1 MKEKIEDK
9 YKSLTPEQ
17 HILLRPSMY
26 IGSVVTE
33 KCEKYIFNKN
43 TGKFESKEVNFNAGF
58 LKLFDEIISNS
69 VDESKRPDSKLNTI
83 KVFVSKSDNSI
94 TVFDNGGI
102 PVEMHK
108 IEKKYVPELCFASP
122 MSGSNF
128 NDNENREVV
137 GTHGIG
143 SSAVAIMSSEFKIE
157 TADGKNKFS
166 QIYTNNLSE
175 KSKPKI
181 SKTSK
186 HFTKITYIPDFKIFG
201 MSCIDDDTLKLIE
214 SRVFEIAG
222 TNQNLK
228 IYFNDENISIKSFF
242 EYCKM
247 FIDDESEL
255 LYTETG
261 DKKWSVGISP
271 CQNGFQNISFVNSVN
286 TFMGGSHVEFV
297 LNQFVPKIKETIKKK
312 YKSDISIGQIKNKI
326 FLFLNATV
334 SNPKFSSQTKER
346 LTSEYTSFVNP
357 IKISD
362 KFASQICKSELL
374 SIITDWLDKKKMA
387 DESKAEREANKTI
400 AKVKVDKLVDCRWAG
415 TPRKSKCRLIL
426 TEGDSAMCAFRKF
439 RDPNT
444 DAGLPL
450 RGKSLN
456 VRDLQK
462 SKVMEN
468 VEIMSVMSAMGLR
481 FGHSPVILTSTGRIF
496 KDETRFGEIQI
507 YTDADVDGTCCAAL
521 ILNYIHKFWP
531 ELIKAHKVARAETP
545 VLIAENK
552 KTKKETW
559 FYYDSEYKEWEKNHN
574 LLDYNIH
581 YLKGLGSLDDKQ
593 SKEIFQNPH
602 LYYYELDDFAEQNM
616 NIWFGKNT
624 EERKNKLMK

>member
-166 QIYTNNLSE
+166 QVYTNNLSE

-255 LYTETG
+255 LYTETE

-312 YKSDISIGQIKNKI
+312 YKSDISTGQIKNKI

-346 LTSEYTSFVNP
+346 LTSEYTSFINP

-387 DESKAEREANKTI
+387 DDSKAEREANKTI
-400 AKVKVDKLVDCRWAG
+400 AKVKVEKLVDCRWAG
-415 TPRKSKCRLIL
+415 TLKKSKTSLSI
-426 TEGDSAMCAFRKF
+426 TEGDSAAAGFRKF

-444 DAGLPL
+444 QALYPI
-450 RGKSLN
+450 RGKILN
-456 VRDLQK
+456 VRVSPKD
-462 SKVMEN
+462 KVRANE
-468 VEIMSVMSAMGLR
+468 ELKGIMAAMGLQ
-481 FGHSPVILTSTGRIF
+481 FGKSPFIYRGSKVFQDNLRIHEVHIL
-496 KDETRFGEIQI
+496 
-507 YTDADVDGTCCAAL
+507 TDADTDGADIAGL
-521 ILNYIHKFWP
+521 LVNIFAYYWP
-531 ELIKAHKVARAETP
+531 ELIKEHRIARIETP
-545 VLIAENK
+545 VLIARQGRKSEK
-552 KTKKETW
+552 
-559 FYYDSEYKEWEKNHN
+559 FYYKSEFDEWCKKNDPKKWDIDYYKGLSALENDEYKE
-574 LLDYNIH
+574 LI
-581 YLKGLGSLDDKQ
+581 
-593 SKEIFQNPH
+593 QNPRI
-602 LYYYELDDFAEQNM
+602 YYYELDDCSLDELE
-616 NIWFGKNT
+616 IWFGKDADK
-624 EERKNKLMK
+624 RKEKLLK

>member
-43 TGKFESKEVNFNAGF
+43 IGKFELKEVNFNAGF

-166 QIYTNNLSE
+166 QVYTNNLSE

-255 LYTETG
+255 LYTETE

-312 YKSDISIGQIKNKI
+312 YKSDISTGQIKNKI

-334 SNPKFSSQTKER
+334 NNPKFSSQTKER

-374 SIITDWLDKKKMA
+374 NIISDWLDKKKIA
-387 DESKAEREANKTI
+387 DDSKAEREANKTI
-400 AKVKVDKLVDCRWAG
+400 AKVKVEKLVDCRWAG
-415 TPRKSKCRLIL
+415 TLKKSKTSLSI
-426 TEGDSAMCAFRKF
+426 TEGDSAAAGFRKF

-444 DAGLPL
+444 QALFPI
-450 RGKSLN
+450 RGKILN
-456 VRDLQK
+456 VRVSPKD
-462 SKVMEN
+462 KVRANE
-468 VEIMSVMSAMGLR
+468 ELKGIMAAMGLQ
-481 FGHSPVILTSTGRIF
+481 FGKSPFIYRGTKVFQDNLRIH
-496 KDETRFGEIQI
+496 EIRIYSDQDSDGYQI
-507 YTDADVDGTCCAAL
+507 SGL
-521 ILNYIHKFWP
+521 LLNIFAYYWP
-531 ELIKAHKVARAETP
+531 ELIKEHRVARVDTP
-545 VLIAENK
+545 ILIAKQGRKSEKFYNK
-552 KTKKETW
+552 SDFDKWCEKNDQSKWDIEY
-559 FYYDSEYKEWEKNHN
+559 FKGLGALDDCEYKE
-574 LLDYNIH
+574 IV
-581 YLKGLGSLDDKQ
+581 
-593 SKEIFQNPH
+593 QNPNI
-602 LYYYELDDFAEQNM
+602 YYYELDDCALDELE
-616 NIWFGKNT
+616 IWFGKDADK
-624 EERKNKLMK
+624 RKEKLLK

>member
-157 TADGKNKFS
+157 TADGKNKFY
-166 QIYTNNLSE
+166 QVYTNNLSE

-312 YKSDISIGQIKNKI
+312 YKSDISTGQIKNKI

-334 SNPKFSSQTKER
+334 NNPKFSSQTKER

-374 SIITDWLDKKKMA
+374 NIISDWLDKKKMA
-387 DESKAEREANKTI
+387 DDSKAERETNKTI
-400 AKVKVDKLVDCRWAG
+400 AKIKVEKLVDCRWAG
-415 TPRKSKCRLIL
+415 TLKKSKTSLSI
-426 TEGDSAMCAFRKF
+426 TEGDSAAAGFRKF
-439 RDPNT
+439 RDPNSQ
-444 DAGLPL
+444 ALYPI
-450 RGKSLN
+450 RGKILN
-456 VRDLQK
+456 VRVSPKD
-462 SKVMEN
+462 KVRANE
-468 VEIMSVMSAMGLR
+468 ELKGIMAAMGLQ
-481 FGHSPVILTSTGRIF
+481 FGKSPFIYRGSKVFQDNLRIHEVHIL
-496 KDETRFGEIQI
+496 
-507 YTDADVDGTCCAAL
+507 TDADTDGADIAGL
-521 ILNYIHKFWP
+521 LVNIFAYYWP
-531 ELIKAHKVARAETP
+531 ELIKEHRIARIETP
-545 VLIAENK
+545 VLIARQGRKSEK
-552 KTKKETW
+552 
-559 FYYDSEYKEWEKNHN
+559 FYYKSEFDEWCKKNDPKKWDIDYYKGLSALDNDEYKE
-574 LLDYNIH
+574 LI
-581 YLKGLGSLDDKQ
+581 
-593 SKEIFQNPH
+593 QNPRI
-602 LYYYELDDFAEQNM
+602 YYYELDDCALDELET
-616 NIWFGKNT
+616 WFGKDADK
-624 EERKNKLMK
+624 RKEKLLK

>member
-1 MKEKIEDK
+1 
-9 YKSLTPEQ
+9 
-17 HILLRPSMY
+17 MY

-43 TGKFESKEVNFNAGF
+43 IGKFELKEVNFNAGF

-166 QIYTNNLSE
+166 QVYTNNLSE

-255 LYTETG
+255 LYTETE

-312 YKSDISIGQIKNKI
+312 YKSDISTGQIKNKI

-387 DESKAEREANKTI
+387 DDSKAEREANKTI
-400 AKVKVDKLVDCRWAG
+400 AKVKVEKLVDCRWAG
-415 TPRKSKCRLIL
+415 TLKKSKTSLSI
-426 TEGDSAMCAFRKF
+426 TEGDSAAAGFRKF

-444 DAGLPL
+444 QALYPI
-450 RGKSLN
+450 RGKILN
-456 VRDLQK
+456 VRVSPKD
-462 SKVMEN
+462 KVRANE
-468 VEIMSVMSAMGLR
+468 ELKGIMAAMGLQ
-481 FGHSPVILTSTGRIF
+481 FGKSPFIYRGTKVFQDNLRIH
-496 KDETRFGEIQI
+496 EIRIYSDQDSDGYQI
-507 YTDADVDGTCCAAL
+507 SGL
-521 ILNYIHKFWP
+521 LLNIFAYYWP
-531 ELIKAHKVARAETP
+531 ELIKEHRVARVDTP
-545 VLIAENK
+545 ILIAKQGRKSEKFYNK
-552 KTKKETW
+552 SDFDKWCEKNDQSKWDIEY
-559 FYYDSEYKEWEKNHN
+559 FKGLGALDDCEYKE
-574 LLDYNIH
+574 IV
-581 YLKGLGSLDDKQ
+581 
-593 SKEIFQNPH
+593 QNPNI
-602 LYYYELDDFAEQNM
+602 YYYELDDCALDELE
-616 NIWFGKNT
+616 IWFGKDADK
-624 EERKNKLMK
+624 RKEKLLK

>member
-43 TGKFESKEVNFNAGF
+43 IGKFELKEVNFNAGF

-166 QIYTNNLSE
+166 QVYTNNLSE

-312 YKSDISIGQIKNKI
+312 YKSDISTGQIKNKI

-387 DESKAEREANKTI
+387 DDSKAEREANKTI
-400 AKVKVDKLVDCRWAG
+400 AKVKVEKLVDCRWAG
-415 TPRKSKCRLIL
+415 TLKKSKTSLSI
-426 TEGDSAMCAFRKF
+426 TEGDSAAAGFRKF

-444 DAGLPL
+444 QALFPI
-450 RGKSLN
+450 RGKILN
-456 VRDLQK
+456 VRVSPKD
-462 SKVMEN
+462 KVRANE
-468 VEIMSVMSAMGLR
+468 ELKGIMAAMGLQ
-481 FGHSPVILTSTGRIF
+481 FGKSPFIYRGTKVFQDNLRIH
-496 KDETRFGEIQI
+496 EIRIYSDQDSDGYQI
-507 YTDADVDGTCCAAL
+507 SGL
-521 ILNYIHKFWP
+521 LLNIFAYYWP
-531 ELIKAHKVARAETP
+531 ELIKEHRVARVDTP
-545 VLIAENK
+545 ILIAKQGRKSEKFYNK
-552 KTKKETW
+552 SDFDKWCEKNDQSKWDIEY
-559 FYYDSEYKEWEKNHN
+559 FKGLGALDDCEYKE
-574 LLDYNIH
+574 IV
-581 YLKGLGSLDDKQ
+581 
-593 SKEIFQNPH
+593 QNPNI
-602 LYYYELDDFAEQNM
+602 YYYELDDCALDELE
-616 NIWFGKNT
+616 IWFGKDADK
-624 EERKNKLMK
+624 RKEKLLK

>member
-43 TGKFESKEVNFNAGF
+43 IGKFELKEVNFNAGF

-166 QIYTNNLSE
+166 QVYTNNLSE

-255 LYTETG
+255 LYTETE

-312 YKSDISIGQIKNKI
+312 YKSDISTGQIKNKI

-374 SIITDWLDKKKMA
+374 NIISDWLDKKKMA
-387 DESKAEREANKTI
+387 DDSKAERETNKTI
-400 AKVKVDKLVDCRWAG
+400 AKIKVEKLVDCRWAG
-415 TPRKSKCRLIL
+415 TLKKSKTSLSI
-426 TEGDSAMCAFRKF
+426 TEGDSAAAGFRKF

-444 DAGLPL
+444 QALFPI
-450 RGKSLN
+450 RGKILN
-456 VRDLQK
+456 VRVSPKD
-462 SKVMEN
+462 KVRANE
-468 VEIMSVMSAMGLR
+468 ELKGIMAAMGLQ
-481 FGHSPVILTSTGRIF
+481 FGKSPFIYRGTKVFQDNLRIH
-496 KDETRFGEIQI
+496 EIRIYSDQDSDGYQI
-507 YTDADVDGTCCAAL
+507 SGL
-521 ILNYIHKFWP
+521 LLNIFAYYWP
-531 ELIKAHKVARAETP
+531 ELIKEHRVARVDTP
-545 VLIAENK
+545 ILIAKQGRKSEKFYNK
-552 KTKKETW
+552 SDFDKWCEKNDQSKWDIEY
-559 FYYDSEYKEWEKNHN
+559 FKGLGALDDCEYKE
-574 LLDYNIH
+574 IV
-581 YLKGLGSLDDKQ
+581 
-593 SKEIFQNPH
+593 QNPNI
-602 LYYYELDDFAEQNM
+602 YYYELDDCALDELE
-616 NIWFGKNT
+616 IWFGKDADK
-624 EERKNKLMK
+624 RKEKLLK

>member
-1 MKEKIEDK
+1 MKEKIEDR

-33 KCEKYIFNKN
+33 KCERYIFNKN

-69 VDESKRPDSKLNTI
+69 VDESKRPNSKLNTI

-166 QIYTNNLSE
+166 QVYTNNLLE

-255 LYTETG
+255 LYTETE

-297 LNQFVPKIKETIKKK
+297 LNQFIPKIKETIKKK
-312 YKSDISIGQIKNKI
+312 YKSDISTGQIKNKI

-415 TPRKSKCRLIL
+415 TLKKSKTSLSI
-426 TEGDSAMCAFRKF
+426 TEGDSAAAGFRKF

-444 DAGLPL
+444 QALFPI
-450 RGKSLN
+450 RGKILN
-456 VRDLQK
+456 VRVATKDKIRANEELK
-462 SKVMEN
+462 G
-468 VEIMSVMSAMGLR
+468 IMAAMGLQ
-481 FGHSPVILTSTGRIF
+481 FGKSPFVYRGNRVFHDSLRINEIHIL
-496 KDETRFGEIQI
+496 
-507 YTDADVDGTCCAAL
+507 TDADTDGADIAGL
-521 ILNYIHKFWP
+521 LLNIFAYYWP
-531 ELIKAHKVARAETP
+531 ELIKEHRVARIDTP
-545 VLIAENK
+545 ILIARQGRK
-552 KTKKETW
+552 SVK
-559 FYYDSEYKEWEKNHN
+559 FYYKSEFDEWCKKNDPTKWDIDYYKGLSALEDSEYKE
-574 LLDYNIH
+574 LI
-581 YLKGLGSLDDKQ
+581 
-593 SKEIFQNPH
+593 QNPNI
-602 LYYYELDDFAEQNM
+602 YYYELDDVALDELE
-616 NIWFGKNT
+616 IWFGKDADK
-624 EERKNKLMK
+624 RKEKLK

>member
-157 TADGKNKFS
+157 TADGKNKFY
-166 QIYTNNLSE
+166 QVYTNNLSE

-255 LYTETG
+255 LYTETE

-312 YKSDISIGQIKNKI
+312 YKSDISTGQIKNKI

-334 SNPKFSSQTKER
+334 NNPKFSSQTKER

-374 SIITDWLDKKKMA
+374 NIISDWLDKKKMA
-387 DESKAEREANKTI
+387 DDSKSEREANKTI
-400 AKVKVDKLVDCRWAG
+400 AKVKVEKLVDCRWAG
-415 TPRKSKCRLIL
+415 TLKKSKTSLSI
-426 TEGDSAMCAFRKF
+426 TEGDSAAAGFRKF
-439 RDPNT
+439 RDPNSQ
-444 DAGLPL
+444 ALYPI
-450 RGKSLN
+450 RGKILN
-456 VRDLQK
+456 VRVSPKD
-462 SKVMEN
+462 KVRANE
-468 VEIMSVMSAMGLR
+468 ELKGIMAAMGLQ
-481 FGHSPVILTSTGRIF
+481 FGKSPFIYRGTKVFQDNLRIH
-496 KDETRFGEIQI
+496 EIRIYSDQDSDGYQI
-507 YTDADVDGTCCAAL
+507 SGL
-521 ILNYIHKFWP
+521 LLNIFAYYWP
-531 ELIKAHKVARAETP
+531 ELIKEHRVARVDTP
-545 VLIAENK
+545 ILIAKQGRKSEKFYNK
-552 KTKKETW
+552 SDFDKWCEKNDQSKWDIEY
-559 FYYDSEYKEWEKNHN
+559 FKGLGALDDCEYKE
-574 LLDYNIH
+574 IV
-581 YLKGLGSLDDKQ
+581 
-593 SKEIFQNPH
+593 QNPNI
-602 LYYYELDDFAEQNM
+602 YYYELDDCALDELE
-616 NIWFGKNT
+616 IWFGKDADK
-624 EERKNKLMK
+624 RKEKLLK

>member
-157 TADGKNKFS
+157 TADGKNKFY
-166 QIYTNNLSE
+166 QVYTNNLSE

-334 SNPKFSSQTKER
+334 NNPKFSSQTKER

-374 SIITDWLDKKKMA
+374 NIISDWLDKKKMA
-387 DESKAEREANKTI
+387 DDSKAEREANKTI
-400 AKVKVDKLVDCRWAG
+400 AKVKVEKLVDCRWAG
-415 TPRKSKCRLIL
+415 TLKKSKTSLSI
-426 TEGDSAMCAFRKF
+426 TEGDSAAAGFRKF
-439 RDPNT
+439 RDPNSQ
-444 DAGLPL
+444 ALYPI
-450 RGKSLN
+450 RGKILN
-456 VRDLQK
+456 VRVSPKD
-462 SKVMEN
+462 KVRANE
-468 VEIMSVMSAMGLR
+468 ELKGIMAAMGLQ
-481 FGHSPVILTSTGRIF
+481 FGKSPFIYRGSKVFQDNLRIH
-496 KDETRFGEIQI
+496 EIRIYSDQDSDGYQI
-507 YTDADVDGTCCAAL
+507 SGL
-521 ILNYIHKFWP
+521 LLNIFAYYWP
-531 ELIKAHKVARAETP
+531 ELIKEHRVSRVDTP
-545 VLIAENK
+545 ILIAKQGRKSEKFYNK
-552 KTKKETW
+552 SDFDKWCEKNDQSKWDIEY
-559 FYYDSEYKEWEKNHN
+559 FKGLGALDDCEYKE
-574 LLDYNIH
+574 IV
-581 YLKGLGSLDDKQ
+581 
-593 SKEIFQNPH
+593 QNPNI
-602 LYYYELDDFAEQNM
+602 YYYELDDCALDELE
-616 NIWFGKNT
+616 IWFGKDADK
-624 EERKNKLMK
+624 RKEKLLK

>member
-43 TGKFESKEVNFNAGF
+43 IGKFELKEVNFNAGF

-166 QIYTNNLSE
+166 QVYTNNLSE

-312 YKSDISIGQIKNKI
+312 YKSDISTGQIKNKI

-374 SIITDWLDKKKMA
+374 NIISDWLDKKKMA
-387 DESKAEREANKTI
+387 DDSKAEREANKTI
-400 AKVKVDKLVDCRWAG
+400 AKVKVEKLVDCRWAG
-415 TPRKSKCRLIL
+415 TLKKSKTSLSI
-426 TEGDSAMCAFRKF
+426 TEGDSAAAGFRKF

-444 DAGLPL
+444 QALYPI
-450 RGKSLN
+450 RGKILN
-456 VRDLQK
+456 VRTSPKD
-462 SKVMEN
+462 KVRANE
-468 VEIMSVMSAMGLR
+468 ELKGIMAAMGLQ
-481 FGHSPVILTSTGRIF
+481 FGKSPFIYRGTKVFQDNLRIHEVHIL
-496 KDETRFGEIQI
+496 
-507 YTDADVDGTCCAAL
+507 TDADTDGADIAGL
-521 ILNYIHKFWP
+521 LVNIFAYYWP
-531 ELIKAHKVARAETP
+531 ELIKEHRIARIETP
-545 VLIAENK
+545 VLIARQGRKSEK
-552 KTKKETW
+552 
-559 FYYDSEYKEWEKNHN
+559 FYYKSEFDEWCKKNDPKKWDIDYYKGLSALENDEYKE
-574 LLDYNIH
+574 LI
-581 YLKGLGSLDDKQ
+581 
-593 SKEIFQNPH
+593 QNPRI
-602 LYYYELDDFAEQNM
+602 YYYELDDCALDELE
-616 NIWFGKNT
+616 IWFGKDADK
-624 EERKNKLMK
+624 RKEKLLK

>member
-33 KCEKYIFNKN
+33 KCERYIFNKN
-43 TGKFESKEVNFNAGF
+43 IGKFESKEVNFNAGF

-69 VDESKRPDSKLNTI
+69 VDESKRPNSKLNTI

-166 QIYTNNLSE
+166 QVYTNNLSE

-286 TFMGGSHVEFV
+286 TFMGGSHVDFV

-312 YKSDISIGQIKNKI
+312 YKSDISTGQIKNKV

-346 LTSEYTSFVNP
+346 LTSEHTSFINP

-374 SIITDWLDKKKMA
+374 NIITDWLDKKKIA

-415 TPRKSKCRLIL
+415 TLKKSKTSLSI
-426 TEGDSAMCAFRKF
+426 TEGDSAASGFRKF

-444 DAGLPL
+444 QALFPI
-450 RGKSLN
+450 RGKILN
-456 VRDLQK
+456 VRIS
-462 SKVMEN
+462 SKDKVRANE
-468 VEIMSVMSAMGLR
+468 ELKGIMAAMGLQ
-481 FGHSPVILTSTGRIF
+481 FGKSPFIYRGNKVFQDNLRIH
-496 KDETRFGEIQI
+496 EIRIYSDQDSDGYQI
-507 YTDADVDGTCCAAL
+507 SGL
-521 ILNYIHKFWP
+521 LLNIFAYYWP
-531 ELIKAHKVARAETP
+531 ELIKEHRVARVDTP
-545 VLIAENK
+545 ILIAKQGRKSEKFYNK
-552 KTKKETW
+552 SDFDKWCEKNDQSKWDIEY
-559 FYYDSEYKEWEKNHN
+559 FKGLGALDDCEYKE
-574 LLDYNIH
+574 IV
-581 YLKGLGSLDDKQ
+581 
-593 SKEIFQNPH
+593 QNPNI
-602 LYYYELDDFAEQNM
+602 YYYELDDCALDELET
-616 NIWFGKNT
+616 WFGKDSDK
-624 EERKNKLMK
+624 RKEKLLK

>member
-166 QIYTNNLSE
+166 QVYTNNLSE

-255 LYTETG
+255 LYTETE

-312 YKSDISIGQIKNKI
+312 YKSDISTGQIKNKI

-346 LTSEYTSFVNP
+346 LTSEYTSFINP

-387 DESKAEREANKTI
+387 DDSKAEREANKTI
-400 AKVKVDKLVDCRWAG
+400 AKVKVEKLVDCRWAG
-415 TPRKSKCRLIL
+415 TLKKSKTSLSI
-426 TEGDSAMCAFRKF
+426 TEGDSAAAGFRKF

-444 DAGLPL
+444 QALYPI
-450 RGKSLN
+450 RGKILN
-456 VRDLQK
+456 VRVSPKD
-462 SKVMEN
+462 KVRANE
-468 VEIMSVMSAMGLR
+468 ELKGIMAAMGLQ
-481 FGHSPVILTSTGRIF
+481 FGKSPFIYRGSKVFQDNLRIHEVHIL
-496 KDETRFGEIQI
+496 
-507 YTDADVDGTCCAAL
+507 TDADTDGADIAGL
-521 ILNYIHKFWP
+521 LVNIFAYYWP
-531 ELIKAHKVARAETP
+531 ELIKEHRIARIETP
-545 VLIAENK
+545 VLIARQGRKSEK
-552 KTKKETW
+552 
-559 FYYDSEYKEWEKNHN
+559 FYYKSEFDEWCKKNDPKKWDIDYYKGLSALENDEYKE
-574 LLDYNIH
+574 LI
-581 YLKGLGSLDDKQ
+581 
-593 SKEIFQNPH
+593 QNPRI
-602 LYYYELDDFAEQNM
+602 YYYELDDCALDELE
-616 NIWFGKNT
+616 IWFGKDADK
-624 EERKNKLMK
+624 RKEKLLK

>member
-43 TGKFESKEVNFNAGF
+43 IGKFELKEVNFNAGF

-166 QIYTNNLSE
+166 QVYTNNLSE

-255 LYTETG
+255 LYTETE

-312 YKSDISIGQIKNKI
+312 YKSDISTGQIKNKI

-374 SIITDWLDKKKMA
+374 NIISDWLDKKKMA
-387 DESKAEREANKTI
+387 DDSKAEREANKTI
-400 AKVKVDKLVDCRWAG
+400 AKVKVEKLVDCRWAG
-415 TPRKSKCRLIL
+415 TLKKSKTSLSI
-426 TEGDSAMCAFRKF
+426 TEGDSAAAGFRKF

-444 DAGLPL
+444 QALFPI
-450 RGKSLN
+450 RGKILN
-456 VRDLQK
+456 VRVSPKD
-462 SKVMEN
+462 KVRANE
-468 VEIMSVMSAMGLR
+468 ELKGIMAAMGLQ
-481 FGHSPVILTSTGRIF
+481 FGKSPFIYRGTKVFQDNLRIH
-496 KDETRFGEIQI
+496 EIRIYSDQDSDGYQI
-507 YTDADVDGTCCAAL
+507 SGL
-521 ILNYIHKFWP
+521 LLNIFAYYWP
-531 ELIKAHKVARAETP
+531 ELIKEHRVARVDTP
-545 VLIAENK
+545 ILIAKQGRKSEKFYNK
-552 KTKKETW
+552 SDFDKWCEKNDQSKWDIEY
-559 FYYDSEYKEWEKNHN
+559 FKGLGALDDCEYKE
-574 LLDYNIH
+574 IV
-581 YLKGLGSLDDKQ
+581 
-593 SKEIFQNPH
+593 QNPNI
-602 LYYYELDDFAEQNM
+602 YYYELDDCALDELE
-616 NIWFGKNT
+616 IWFGKDADK
-624 EERKNKLMK
+624 RKEKLLK

>member
-33 KCEKYIFNKN
+33 KCERYIFNKN

-69 VDESKRPDSKLNTI
+69 VDESKRPNSKLDTI

-166 QIYTNNLSE
+166 QVYTNNLSE

-255 LYTETG
+255 LYTETR

-312 YKSDISIGQIKNKI
+312 YKSDISTGQIKNKI
-326 FLFLNATV
+326 FLFLNSTV

-346 LTSEYTSFVNP
+346 LTSEYTSFINP

-374 SIITDWLDKKKMA
+374 NIITDWLDKKKIA

-415 TPRKSKCRLIL
+415 TLKKSKTSLSI
-426 TEGDSAMCAFRKF
+426 TEGDSASAGFRKF

-444 DAGLPL
+444 QALISIK
-450 RGKSLN
+450 GKILN
-456 VRDLQK
+456 VRTA
-462 SKVMEN
+462 SKN
-468 VEIMSVMSAMGLR
+468 KIRANTEIIGIMSAMGLK
-481 FGHSPVILTSTGRIF
+481 FGESPFIYRNGKVF
-496 KDETRFGEIQI
+496 KDNLRIHEIRIYSDQDSDGYQI
-507 YTDADVDGTCCAAL
+507 SGL
-521 ILNYIHKFWP
+521 LLNIFAYYWP
-531 ELIKAHKVARAETP
+531 ELIKEHRVARVDTP
-545 VLIAENK
+545 ILIAKQGRKSEKFYNK
-552 KTKKETW
+552 SDFDKWCEKNDQSKW
-559 FYYDSEYKEWEKNHN
+559 DIDYFKGLGALDDCEYKE
-574 LLDYNIH
+574 IV
-581 YLKGLGSLDDKQ
+581 
-593 SKEIFQNPH
+593 QNPNI
-602 LYYYELDDFAEQNM
+602 YYYELDDCALDELE
-616 NIWFGKNT
+616 IWFGKDADK
-624 EERKNKLMK
+624 RKEKLK

>member
-33 KCEKYIFNKN
+33 KCERYIFNKN
-43 TGKFESKEVNFNAGF
+43 TGKFELKEVNFNAGF

-166 QIYTNNLSE
+166 QVYTNNLSE

-286 TFMGGSHVEFV
+286 TFMGGSHVDFV

-312 YKSDISIGQIKNKI
+312 YKSDISTGQIKNKV

-346 LTSEYTSFVNP
+346 LTSEHTSFINP

-374 SIITDWLDKKKMA
+374 NIITDWLDKKKIA

-415 TPRKSKCRLIL
+415 TLKKSKTSLSI
-426 TEGDSAMCAFRKF
+426 TEGDSAASGFRKF

-444 DAGLPL
+444 QALFPI
-450 RGKSLN
+450 RGKILN
-456 VRDLQK
+456 VRIS
-462 SKVMEN
+462 SKDKVRANE
-468 VEIMSVMSAMGLR
+468 ELKGIMAAMGLQ
-481 FGHSPVILTSTGRIF
+481 FGKSPFIYRGNKVFQDNLRIH
-496 KDETRFGEIQI
+496 EIRIYSDQDSDGYQI
-507 YTDADVDGTCCAAL
+507 SGL
-521 ILNYIHKFWP
+521 LLNIFAYYWP
-531 ELIKAHKVARAETP
+531 ELIKEHRVARVDTP
-545 VLIAENK
+545 ILIAKQGRKSEKFYNK
-552 KTKKETW
+552 SDFDKWCEKNDQSKWDIEY
-559 FYYDSEYKEWEKNHN
+559 FKGLGALDDCEYKE
-574 LLDYNIH
+574 IV
-581 YLKGLGSLDDKQ
+581 
-593 SKEIFQNPH
+593 QNPNI
-602 LYYYELDDFAEQNM
+602 YYYELDDCALDELET
-616 NIWFGKNT
+616 WFGKDSDK
-624 EERKNKLMK
+624 RKEKLK

>member
-33 KCEKYIFNKN
+33 KCERYIFNKS

-166 QIYTNNLSE
+166 QVYTNNLSE

-312 YKSDISIGQIKNKI
+312 YKSDISTGQIKNKI

-346 LTSEYTSFVNP
+346 LTSEYTSFINP

-362 KFASQICKSELL
+362 KFVSQICKSELL
-374 SIITDWLDKKKMA
+374 NTITDWLDKKKIA

-415 TPRKSKCRLIL
+415 TLKKSKTSLSI
-426 TEGDSAMCAFRKF
+426 TEGDSAAAGFRKF

-444 DAGLPL
+444 QALFPI
-450 RGKSLN
+450 RGKILN
-456 VRDLQK
+456 VRVS
-462 SKVMEN
+462 SKDKVRANE
-468 VEIMSVMSAMGLR
+468 ELKGIMAAMGLQ
-481 FGHSPVILTSTGRIF
+481 FGKSPFIYRGNKVFQDNLRIH
-496 KDETRFGEIQI
+496 EIRIYSDQDSDGYQI
-507 YTDADVDGTCCAAL
+507 SGL
-521 ILNYIHKFWP
+521 LLNIFAYYWP
-531 ELIKAHKVARAETP
+531 ELIKEHRVARVDTP
-545 VLIAENK
+545 ILIAKKGRKSEKFYNK
-552 KTKKETW
+552 SDFDKWCEKNDQSKWDIE
-559 FYYDSEYKEWEKNHN
+559 FFKGLGALDDCEYKE
-574 LLDYNIH
+574 IV
-581 YLKGLGSLDDKQ
+581 
-593 SKEIFQNPH
+593 QNPNI
-602 LYYYELDDFAEQNM
+602 YYYELDDCALDELET
-616 NIWFGKNT
+616 WFGKDADK
-624 EERKNKLMK
+624 RKEKLK

>member
-33 KCEKYIFNKN
+33 KCERYIFNKN

-69 VDESKRPDSKLNTI
+69 VDESKRPDSKLDTI
-83 KVFVSKSDNSI
+83 KVFVSKYDNSI

-128 NDNENREVV
+128 NDDENREVV

-166 QIYTNNLSE
+166 QVYTNNLLE

-271 CQNGFQNISFVNSVN
+271 CQNGFQSISFVNSVN

-297 LNQFVPKIKETIKKK
+297 LNQFIPKIKETIKKK
-312 YKSDISIGQIKNKI
+312 YKSDISTGQIKNKI

-346 LTSEYTSFVNP
+346 LTSEYTSFINP

-374 SIITDWLDKKKMA
+374 NIITDWLDKKKVA
-387 DESKAEREANKTI
+387 DESKAEREANKAIT
-400 AKVKVDKLVDCRWAG
+400 KVKVEKLVDCRWAG
-415 TPRKSKCRLIL
+415 TLKKSKTSLSI
-426 TEGDSAMCAFRKF
+426 TEGDSAAAGFRKF

-444 DAGLPL
+444 QALISIK
-450 RGKSLN
+450 GKILN
-456 VRDLQK
+456 VRTA
-462 SKVMEN
+462 SKN
-468 VEIMSVMSAMGLR
+468 KIRANTEIIGIMSAMGLK
-481 FGHSPVILTSTGRIF
+481 FGESPFIYRNGKVF
-496 KDETRFGEIQI
+496 KDNLRIHEIRITSDQ
-507 YTDADVDGTCCAAL
+507 DFDGYHISGLLVNFFAF
-521 ILNYIHKFWP
+521 FWP
-531 ELIKAHKVARAETP
+531 ELFKEHRVARIDTP
-545 VLIAENK
+545 IIIARQGK
-552 KTKKETW
+552 KVEKIYYQYEYDEWCKKNNPSKW
-559 FYYDSEYKEWEKNHN
+559 VIEYN
-574 LLDYNIH
+574 
-581 YLKGLGSLDDKQ
+581 KGLGSLTDNDY
-593 SKEIFQNPH
+593 KELVQNPR
-602 LYYYELDDFAEQNM
+602 LYYYELDEFANKELD
-616 NIWFGKNT
+616 IWFGIDSEK
-624 EERKNKLMK
+624 RKQKL

>member
-33 KCEKYIFNKN
+33 KCEKYIFNKS

-143 SSAVAIMSSEFKIE
+143 SSAVAIMSSVFKIE

-166 QIYTNNLSE
+166 QVYTNNLSE

-255 LYTETG
+255 LYTETE

-312 YKSDISIGQIKNKI
+312 YKSDISTGQIKNKI

-334 SNPKFSSQTKER
+334 NNPKFSSQTKER

-374 SIITDWLDKKKMA
+374 NIISDWLDKKKMA
-387 DESKAEREANKTI
+387 DDSKAEREANKTI
-400 AKVKVDKLVDCRWAG
+400 AKVKVEKLVDCRWAG
-415 TPRKSKCRLIL
+415 TLKKSKTSLSI
-426 TEGDSAMCAFRKF
+426 TEGDSAAAGFRKF

-444 DAGLPL
+444 QALFPI
-450 RGKSLN
+450 RGKILN
-456 VRDLQK
+456 VRVSPKD
-462 SKVMEN
+462 KVRANE
-468 VEIMSVMSAMGLR
+468 ELKGIMAAMGLQ
-481 FGHSPVILTSTGRIF
+481 FGKSPFIYRGSKVFQDNLRIHEVHIL
-496 KDETRFGEIQI
+496 
-507 YTDADVDGTCCAAL
+507 TDADTDGADIAGL
-521 ILNYIHKFWP
+521 LVNIFAYYWP
-531 ELIKAHKVARAETP
+531 ELIKEHRIARIETP
-545 VLIAENK
+545 VLIARQGRKSEK
-552 KTKKETW
+552 
-559 FYYDSEYKEWEKNHN
+559 FYYKSEFDEWCKKNDPKKWDIDYYKGLSALENDEYKE
-574 LLDYNIH
+574 LI
-581 YLKGLGSLDDKQ
+581 
-593 SKEIFQNPH
+593 QNPRI
-602 LYYYELDDFAEQNM
+602 YYYELDDCALDELE
-616 NIWFGKNT
+616 IWFGKDADK
-624 EERKNKLMK
+624 RKEKLLK

>member
-157 TADGKNKFS
+157 TADGKNKFY
-166 QIYTNNLSE
+166 QVYTNNLSE

-312 YKSDISIGQIKNKI
+312 YKSDISTGQIKNKI

-334 SNPKFSSQTKER
+334 NNPKFSSQTKER

-374 SIITDWLDKKKMA
+374 NIISDWLDKKKMA
-387 DESKAEREANKTI
+387 DDSKAERETNKTI
-400 AKVKVDKLVDCRWAG
+400 AKIKVEKLVDCRWAG
-415 TPRKSKCRLIL
+415 TLKKSKTSLSI
-426 TEGDSAMCAFRKF
+426 TEGDSAAAGFRKF
-439 RDPNT
+439 RDPNSQ
-444 DAGLPL
+444 ALYPI
-450 RGKSLN
+450 RGKILN
-456 VRDLQK
+456 VRVSPKD
-462 SKVMEN
+462 KVRANE
-468 VEIMSVMSAMGLR
+468 ELKGIMAAMGLQ
-481 FGHSPVILTSTGRIF
+481 FGKSPFIYRGSKVFQDNLRIHEVHIL
-496 KDETRFGEIQI
+496 
-507 YTDADVDGTCCAAL
+507 TDADTDGADIAGL
-521 ILNYIHKFWP
+521 LVNIFAYYWP
-531 ELIKAHKVARAETP
+531 ELIKEHRIARIETP
-545 VLIAENK
+545 VLIARQGRKSEK
-552 KTKKETW
+552 
-559 FYYDSEYKEWEKNHN
+559 FYYKSEFDEWCKKNDPKKWDIDYYKGLSALENDEYKE
-574 LLDYNIH
+574 LI
-581 YLKGLGSLDDKQ
+581 
-593 SKEIFQNPH
+593 QNPRI
-602 LYYYELDDFAEQNM
+602 YYYELDDCALDELET
-616 NIWFGKNT
+616 WFGKDADK
-624 EERKNKLMK
+624 RKEKLLK

>member
-33 KCEKYIFNKN
+33 KCERYIFNKN
-43 TGKFESKEVNFNAGF
+43 IGKFESKEVNFNAGF

-69 VDESKRPDSKLNTI
+69 VDESKRPNSKLNTI

-166 QIYTNNLSE
+166 QVYTNNLSE

-286 TFMGGSHVEFV
+286 TFMGGSHVDFV

-312 YKSDISIGQIKNKI
+312 YKSDISTGQIKNKV

-346 LTSEYTSFVNP
+346 LTSEHTSFINP

-374 SIITDWLDKKKMA
+374 NIITDWLDKKKIA

-415 TPRKSKCRLIL
+415 TLKKSKTSLSI
-426 TEGDSAMCAFRKF
+426 TEGDSAAAGFRKF

-444 DAGLPL
+444 QALFPI
-450 RGKSLN
+450 RGKILN
-456 VRDLQK
+456 VRIS
-462 SKVMEN
+462 SKDKVRANE
-468 VEIMSVMSAMGLR
+468 ELKGIMAAMGLQ
-481 FGHSPVILTSTGRIF
+481 FGKSPFIYRGNKVFQDNLRIH
-496 KDETRFGEIQI
+496 EIRIYSDQDSDGYQI
-507 YTDADVDGTCCAAL
+507 SGL
-521 ILNYIHKFWP
+521 LLNIFAYYWP
-531 ELIKAHKVARAETP
+531 ELIKEHRVARVDTP
-545 VLIAENK
+545 ILIAKQGRKSEKFYNK
-552 KTKKETW
+552 SDFDKWCEKNDQSKWDIEY
-559 FYYDSEYKEWEKNHN
+559 FKGLGALDDCEYKE
-574 LLDYNIH
+574 IV
-581 YLKGLGSLDDKQ
+581 
-593 SKEIFQNPH
+593 QNPNI
-602 LYYYELDDFAEQNM
+602 YYYELDDCALDELET
-616 NIWFGKNT
+616 WFGKDSDK
-624 EERKNKLMK
+624 RKEKLLK

>member
-43 TGKFESKEVNFNAGF
+43 IGKFELKEVNFNAGF

-166 QIYTNNLSE
+166 QVYTNNLSE

-255 LYTETG
+255 LYTETE

-312 YKSDISIGQIKNKI
+312 YKSDISTGQIKNKI

-374 SIITDWLDKKKMA
+374 NIISDWLDKKKMA
-387 DESKAEREANKTI
+387 DDSKAEREANKTI
-400 AKVKVDKLVDCRWAG
+400 AKVKVEKLVDCRWAG
-415 TPRKSKCRLIL
+415 TLKKSKTSLSI
-426 TEGDSAMCAFRKF
+426 TEGDSAAAGFRKF

-444 DAGLPL
+444 QALYPI
-450 RGKSLN
+450 RGKILN
-456 VRDLQK
+456 VRTSPKD
-462 SKVMEN
+462 KVRANE
-468 VEIMSVMSAMGLR
+468 ELKGIMAAMGLQ
-481 FGHSPVILTSTGRIF
+481 FGKSPFIYRGTKVFQDNLRMHEVHIL
-496 KDETRFGEIQI
+496 
-507 YTDADVDGTCCAAL
+507 TDADTDGADIAGL
-521 ILNYIHKFWP
+521 LVNIFAYYWP
-531 ELIKAHKVARAETP
+531 ELIKEHRIARIETP
-545 VLIAENK
+545 VLIARQGRKSEK
-552 KTKKETW
+552 
-559 FYYDSEYKEWEKNHN
+559 FYYKSEFDEWCKKNDPKKWDIDYYKGLSALENDEYKE
-574 LLDYNIH
+574 LI
-581 YLKGLGSLDDKQ
+581 
-593 SKEIFQNPH
+593 QNPRI
-602 LYYYELDDFAEQNM
+602 YYYELDDCALDELE
-616 NIWFGKNT
+616 IWFGKDADK
-624 EERKNKLMK
+624 RKEKLLK